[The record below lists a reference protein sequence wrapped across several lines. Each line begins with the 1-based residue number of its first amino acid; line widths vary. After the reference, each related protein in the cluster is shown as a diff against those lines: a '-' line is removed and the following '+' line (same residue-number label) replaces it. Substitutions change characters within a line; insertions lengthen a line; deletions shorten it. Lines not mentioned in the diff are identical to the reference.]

1 VASRFSSAASAG
13 GAPSRARASKV
24 STVILGIGHNLVRL
38 GAAGPLG
45 GPLQGHSQRRA
56 GSREQALAIRPCQSG
71 SLRSHRTAVS
81 EICLLR
87 FARVIGNISA
97 IAPPLRP
104 QDARSEV
111 LGSNSLLS
119 TLILKQGTIPILKLR
134 AL

>member
-1 VASRFSSAASAG
+1 
-13 GAPSRARASKV
+13 
-24 STVILGIGHNLVRL
+24 VILGIDHNLERL

-45 GPLQGHSQRRA
+45 GPLQGHSQRCA

-97 IAPPLRP
+97 RSPLLRRFDRRMP
-104 QDARSEV
+104 GARCWEA
-111 LGSNSLLS
+111 
-119 TLILKQGTIPILKLR
+119 IPYSQP
-134 AL
+134 